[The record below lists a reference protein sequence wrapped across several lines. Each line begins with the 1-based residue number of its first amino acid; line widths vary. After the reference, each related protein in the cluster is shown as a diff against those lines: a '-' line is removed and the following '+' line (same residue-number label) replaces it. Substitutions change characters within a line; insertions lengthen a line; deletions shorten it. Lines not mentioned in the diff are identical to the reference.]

1 MKYTLLI
8 TLFITAI
15 LRGGAQ
21 VTITLTPDVVN
32 TTLNADS
39 FEVRAKATLK
49 NTSTVTKKFTWT
61 RTIKKMTAGW
71 ACLVCDKNTCWAS
84 TVSTPLD
91 QIELAAGATSN
102 IDVYIRPDKKLGA
115 ANVEVQVYE
124 VGNSSNTVTGLYNF
138 LTTTSTR
145 TRDLKDNGTTLR
157 IYPNPAV
164 DFFQITDNDLV
175 EKVVIY
181 NIIGRQMRSYKAVE
195 GMKYTVND
203 LPDGL
208 YIIRLLSGNGA
219 TVKTVRLSKLRPK
232 A

>member
-1 MKYTLLI
+1 
-8 TLFITAI
+8 
-15 LRGGAQ
+15 
-21 VTITLTPDVVN
+21 
-32 TTLNADS
+32 
-39 FEVRAKATLK
+39 
-49 NTSTVTKKFTWT
+49 
-61 RTIKKMTAGW
+61 
-71 ACLVCDKNTCWAS
+71 VCDKNTCWAS